1 MQEQHQNDEYLSS
14 TPLAERER
22 VIVRTSVVG
31 IGANVVLVA
40 FKTLVGLLSHSIAL
54 ILDAVNNLTDTLS
67 SIVTLVGAKLS
78 GKRPDK
84 KHPLGHGRIEYV
96 SAMIVAAIVLY
107 AGITSLIESVKKIV
121 TPELPDHSVW
131 SLVVI
136 GASVF
141 IKLALSLY
149 FQKSGKRVKSS
160 ALIASGKD
168 AFFDAVLST
177 SVFISAVVFMIT
189 GFSAEAFVGLVISAV
204 IIKAGISMLIETI
217 DDILGKRADSDLTSK
232 IREVIMKEKQVRGV
246 YDLFINNYGPDRNY
260 ASVHVELPDVMTV
273 SDVDNLTRR
282 IQNAVYVE
290 TGVILTGVGVYSYNT
305 GKGEAAQI
313 RNDVMNTVLS
323 HEWALQIH
331 GFYVDTDHKE
341 MRFDVVMSFDVDHKD
356 ALNTLYKEFEE
367 KYPGY
372 SLHIVA
378 DADISD

>member
-1 MQEQHQNDEYLSS
+1 MQEPHQNDEYLSS
-14 TPLAERER
+14 TPLTEREK

-31 IGANVVLVA
+31 ICANVVLVA

-149 FQKSGKRVKSS
+149 FQKLGKRVKSS

-217 DDILGKRADSDLTSK
+217 DDILGKRADSYLTSK
-232 IREVIMKEKQVRGV
+232 IREVIMKEEQVRGV

-273 SDVDNLTRR
+273 SDVDSLTRR

-356 ALNTLYKEFEE
+356 ALNTLYKEFGE